1 MNTRMMSHTHDPET
15 SHLAAVQL
23 DKHASARLK
32 DALLILLDEK
42 PRTADELTAVYM
54 NQAEFHRWPIFLDSH
69 NVKRRL
75 SELHAK
81 HRVIRETGHT
91 RPSRM
96 GRASTV
102 WELALPVEEA
112 RTIVGMS

>member
-1 MNTRMMSHTHDPET
+1 MNINALSHTHDPET
-15 SHLAAVQL
+15 SSLAAVQL

-69 NVKRRL
+69 NIKRRL
-75 SELHAK
+75 SELHSK
-81 HRVIRETGHT
+81 HHVIRESGDR
-91 RPSRM
+91 RPSRL
-96 GRASTV
+96 GKASTV
-102 WELALPVEEA
+102 WELAVPVEEA
-112 RTIVGMS
+112 RLIVGAA